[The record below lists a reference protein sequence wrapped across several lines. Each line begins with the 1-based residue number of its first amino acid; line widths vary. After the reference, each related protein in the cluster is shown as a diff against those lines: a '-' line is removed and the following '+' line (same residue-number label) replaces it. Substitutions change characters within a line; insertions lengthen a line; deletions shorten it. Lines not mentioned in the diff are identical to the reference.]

1 MISHSVMKGLRRTYS
16 PYAYVFR
23 RPLEDVLIKTN
34 ILILLRRRLQ
44 DLDVFQKHLQDVL
57 QKRLQGIFRDFF
69 KTFWRRLQDVTRNFA
84 EFSTKHLCRNL
95 FLLSCEFCEIFCKNT
110 FFPEQQRMTAS
121 DYSSINSSKGNIGK
135 RNCKLWYKN

>member
-1 MISHSVMKGLRRTYS
+1 MFALRIRLQET
-16 PYAYVFR
+16 AW
-23 RPLEDVLIKTN
+23 
-34 ILILLRRRLQ
+34 RRLDQ
-44 DLDVFQKHLQDVL
+44 DQYFNLTQETSSRPRRLSETSSRRFAKTSSRDLQ
-57 QKRLQGIFRDFF
+57 DFF

-110 FFPEQQRMTAS
+110 FFPEQQRLTAS